1 MSNVAS
7 IDVDVQGGQIT
18 AANGTTSMMETKVQ
32 EAQCT
37 TPITQQEGVGELK
50 KLLNGEGGGSEVGAS
65 IAVDGTVAQTYML
78 VQKCCDD
85 VDCSEGS
92 PAWPGDCS
100 LKFDCGSI
108 FCESFI
114 CRFLLSQ

>member
-1 MSNVAS
+1 MLSLVLSVLSFAISVSSSSVIPLTVSNVAS
-7 IDVDVQGGQIT
+7 IDVDVQGQIT
-18 AANGTTSMMETKVQ
+18 AANTTLETETKIQ
-32 EAQCT
+32 EAQC
-37 TPITQQEGVGELK
+37 
-50 KLLNGEGGGSEVGAS
+50 KLLSGEGGGSEVGAS
-65 IAVDGTVAQTYML
+65 IAVDGVVAQTYML

-108 FCESFI
+108 CCES
-114 CRFLLSQ
+114 